1 MLQLVEIKETNIDEV
16 LNQIFILTF
25 KDENLPEE
33 VWSLLKKDLMD
44 NKYQINRLG
53 INAEAI
59 VQLNSNN
66 INLIITALN

>member
-59 VQLNSNN
+59 VQLK
-66 INLIITALN
+66 

>member
-1 MLQLVEIKETNIDEV
+1 VEIKETDIDEV

-44 NKYQINRLG
+44 NKYQINRSE

-59 VQLNSNN
+59 VQLK
-66 INLIITALN
+66 

>member
-1 MLQLVEIKETNIDEV
+1 VEIKETDIDEV

-33 VWSLLKKDLMD
+33 VWLLLKNDLMD

>member
-1 MLQLVEIKETNIDEV
+1 MEIKETDIDEV

-33 VWSLLKKDLMD
+33 VWLLLKNDLMD

>member
-44 NKYQINRLG
+44 NKYQINLSE

-59 VQLNSNN
+59 VQLK
-66 INLIITALN
+66 

>member
-1 MLQLVEIKETNIDEV
+1 MLQLVEIKETDIDEV